1 MIQSGLT
8 FKIQMAVSLSI
19 TPQRIGRPLLPL
31 MSSTKQ
37 VMTTSAFELS
47 APERLLRFLEGQE
60 VKSKLI
66 VPLTPD
72 ASTRN
77 YFRIPW
83 PTGKG
88 SHAVAAVYPEPFDP
102 DFHPYL
108 DVTRLFLENG
118 IPVPEIYAVDGQS
131 GIIVQE
137 DLGDRQLFRVYEAAP
152 VDECDQYKER
162 AVNLI
167 AQIQNATQLA
177 YERQSIASRLAFDEP
192 KLSWELD
199 FFVEHF
205 FTSLRSETLRH
216 GEAAELK
223 AELNDVAA
231 ELAAR
236 PRVLCHRD
244 FHAAN
249 LMVDHDNR
257 LRIVDHQDARMGP
270 VTYDLV
276 SFLLDRR
283 AEPPSLAELRAYRL
297 FLLEE
302 RRLLGLEALD
312 PDEIATEFRLMT
324 IQRGLKAIGTFSYQT
339 AVCGRGNAYEKFI
352 EPTLL
357 IVLQAAD
364 WLDRF
369 PALRRMLRERVGSSP
384 TVREGA

>member
-1 MIQSGLT
+1 MD
-8 FKIQMAVSLSI
+8 
-19 TPQRIGRPLLPL
+19 
-31 MSSTKQ
+31 STKQ
-37 VMTTSAFELS
+37 VMTTTAFELS
-47 APERLLRFLEGQE
+47 ASERLLRFLEGQG

-72 ASTRN
+72 ASARN
-77 YFRIPW
+77 YFRVPW
-83 PTGKG
+83 KKGK
-88 SHAVAAVYPEPFDP
+88 AVAAVYPEPFDP
-102 DFHPYL
+102 AFHPYL
-108 DVTRLFLENG
+108 DVTRLFLDND
-118 IPVPEIYAVDGQS
+118 IPVPEIYAVNGQS
-131 GIIVQE
+131 GVIIQE
-137 DLGDRQLFRVYEAAP
+137 DLGDRQLLRVYEDAAD
-152 VDECDQYKER
+152 DECDEYKER

-167 AQIQNATQLA
+167 AKIQNATQQA
-177 YERQSIASRLAFDEP
+177 YERKSIASRLAFDEP

-199 FFVEHF
+199 FFVEHYF
-205 FTSLRSETLRH
+205 ASLRKETLSH
-216 GEAAELK
+216 AEAAELK
-223 AELNDVAA
+223 AELNDVSA

-249 LMVDHDNR
+249 LMVDHENR

-283 AEPPSLAELRAYRL
+283 AEPPSLAELREYRL

-312 PDEIATEFRLMT
+312 PDEIAREFRLMT
-324 IQRGLKAIGTFSYQT
+324 IQRGLKAVGTFSYQT
-339 AVCGRGNAYEKFI
+339 GVCGRGSAYEKFI
-352 EPTLL
+352 QPTLF

-369 PALRRMLRERVGSSP
+369 PVMRRMIRER
-384 TVREGA
+384 TNLN

>member
-1 MIQSGLT
+1 MTS
-8 FKIQMAVSLSI
+8 A
-19 TPQRIGRPLLPL
+19 
-31 MSSTKQ
+31 KQ
-37 VMTTSAFELS
+37 VTTTAFDLS
-47 APERLLRFLEGQE
+47 ASERLTKFLEGE
-60 VKSKLI
+60 GIRNKLI

-77 YFRIPW
+77 YFRVPW
-83 PTGKG
+83 KKGK
-88 SHAVAAVYPEPFDP
+88 AVAAVYPEAFDP

-118 IPVPEIYAVDGQS
+118 IPVPEIYAVDGQR

-137 DLGDRQLFRVYEAAP
+137 DLGDRQLFRFYEAAP
-152 VDECDQYKER
+152 EDECDEFKER
-162 AVNLI
+162 AVKMIALI
-167 AQIQNATQLA
+167 QKATSSA
-177 YERQSIASRLAFDEP
+177 YEKQSIASRLAFDEA

-205 FTSLRSETLRH
+205 FGSLRDEELRH
-216 GEAAELK
+216 AEAAELK

-249 LMVDHDNR
+249 LMVDSRNR
-257 LRIVDHQDARMGP
+257 LRVVDHQDARMGP

-283 AEPPSLAELRAYRL
+283 SEPPSLAELRAYRL

-312 PDEIATEFRLMT
+312 PDEIAQEFRLMT

-339 AVCGRGNAYEKFI
+339 AVCGRGSFYEHFI
-352 EPTLL
+352 QPTFT

-369 PALRRMLRERVGSSP
+369 PALRRMILERKLD
-384 TVREGA
+384 

>member
-1 MIQSGLT
+1 
-8 FKIQMAVSLSI
+8 
-19 TPQRIGRPLLPL
+19 
-31 MSSTKQ
+31 MSSAKQ
-37 VMTTSAFELS
+37 VTTSAFDLS
-47 APERLLRFLEGQE
+47 ASERVLKFLEAQGTRN
-60 VKSKLI
+60 KLI

-72 ASTRN
+72 ASTRS

-83 PTGKG
+83 KKGK
-88 SHAVAAVYPEPFDP
+88 AVAAIYPEPFDP

-108 DVTRLFLENG
+108 DVTRLFLESG

-131 GIIVQE
+131 GVIVQE
-137 DLGDRQLFRVYEAAP
+137 DLGDRQLFRVYEEAP
-152 VDECDQYKER
+152 PDECDEYKER

-167 AQIQNATQLA
+167 AQIQKATDTA
-177 YERQSIASRLAFDEP
+177 FERQSIASRLAFDEP

-199 FFVEHF
+199 FFVEHYF
-205 FTSLRSETLRH
+205 GSLRGETLRH
-216 GEAAELK
+216 AEAAELK

-249 LMVDHDNR
+249 LMVDAHDR
-257 LRIVDHQDARMGP
+257 LRVVDHQDARMGP

-283 AEPPSLAELRAYRL
+283 PEPPSLAELRAYRL

-302 RRLLGLEALD
+302 RRLLGMEALD
-312 PDEIATEFRLMT
+312 PDEVAQEFRLMT
-324 IQRGLKAIGTFSYQT
+324 IQRGLKATGTFSYQT
-339 AVCGRGNAYEKFI
+339 AVCSRGSVYEQFI

-369 PALRRMLRERVGSSP
+369 PALRRMIRERV
-384 TVREGA
+384 

>member
-1 MIQSGLT
+1 
-8 FKIQMAVSLSI
+8 
-19 TPQRIGRPLLPL
+19 
-31 MSSTKQ
+31 MST
-37 VMTTSAFELS
+37 FELS
-47 APERLLRFLEGQE
+47 PSERLLKFLETQGG
-60 VKSKLI
+60 KGTLI

-83 PTGKG
+83 NSGK
-88 SHAVAAVYPEPFDP
+88 AVAAVYQEPFDP

-108 DVTRLFLENG
+108 DVTRLFLDNG
-118 IPVPEIYAVDGQS
+118 LPVPEIYAVDGPS
-131 GIIVQE
+131 GVIVQE
-137 DLGDRQLFRVYEAAP
+137 DLGDRQLFKVYDVAHE
-152 VDECDQYKER
+152 DECDDYKER
-162 AVNLI
+162 AISLI
-167 AQIQNATQLA
+167 AQIQKATGSA
-177 YERQSIASRLAFDEP
+177 FERQSIASRLAFDEA

-199 FFVEHF
+199 FFAEHF
-205 FTSLRSETLRH
+205 FGSFRKEVLRH
-216 GEAAELK
+216 AESAELK
-223 AELNDVAA
+223 AELYDVAA
-231 ELAAR
+231 ELSAR

-249 LMVDHDNR
+249 LMVDGYNR

-283 AEPPSLAELRAYRL
+283 SEVPSLAELRAYRL
-297 FLLEE
+297 QLLEE

-339 AVCGRGNAYEKFI
+339 AVCNRGPVYEQFI
-352 EPTLL
+352 QPTLA

-369 PALRRMLRERVGSSP
+369 PVLRRMIRER
-384 TVREGA
+384 T